1 MIDIPPYFFLFIVWL
16 LVLSL
21 HTGYI
26 LYLLFRNCFFQ
37 LCIQTSFPWC
47 IFFLV
52 AHVFLYRCH
61 IIHLFDS
68 ACMYSL
74 FTHLYKQWY
83 KKHPGVYIGL
93 MRFYNILL
101 CWIIWKNF
109 HFQCKLIM
117 QSNEFYYDVSI
128 LTLINISSLRWHL
141 SPNKVT

>member
-26 LYLLFRNCFFQ
+26 LYLLFHNCFFQ

-52 AHVFLYRCH
+52 AHIFLYSCR

-74 FTHLYKQWY
+74 FLHLNKQCY
-83 KKHPGVYIGL
+83 KKHPCVYIGL
-93 MRFYNILL
+93 LL

-109 HFQCKLIM
+109 HFQRKLIM
-117 QSNEFYYDVSI
+117 QSNEFYYGISI
-128 LTLINISSLRWHL
+128 PTLINISSLRCHL
-141 SPNKVT
+141 SPKKFT